1 MKGKLITFEGCEGSG
16 KSTQV
21 RLLKEYLE
29 KENIP
34 YFMTREPGGTSISEK
49 IRSIILDKDNTEM
62 TDECEAL
69 LYASSRCQLLKEK
82 VLPALKD
89 GKIVIIDRYYDSS
102 FAYQAYARGLGYD
115 FVAKANSF
123 AINNAVPDVTV
134 FFDIDPYH
142 AFIRKGGADSS
153 DRLELAGIEFHNK
166 VYAGYKALIEKLPE
180 RVFSVD
186 AHGSVEEIHAR
197 VLKLL
202 RDKGVLQ

>member
-1 MKGKLITFEGCEGSG
+1 MKGKLVTFEGCEGSG

-29 KENIP
+29 RENIP

-82 VLPALKD
+82 VIPALQS

-115 FVAKANSF
+115 FVAQANSF
-123 AINNAVPDVTV
+123 ALQNAVPDITV

-153 DRLELAGIEFHNK
+153 DRLELAGIDFHNK
-166 VYAGYKALIEKLPE
+166 VYAGYKALIERFPE
-180 RVFSVD
+180 RIISVD
-186 AHGSVEEIHAR
+186 AHADAEKIHES

-202 RDKGVLQ
+202 RDKGILQ

>member
-123 AINNAVPDVTV
+123 AITNAVPDVTV

-166 VYAGYKALIEKLPE
+166 VYAGYKALIEKFPE

>member
-29 KENIP
+29 KGNIP

-82 VLPALKD
+82 VLPALDD

-134 FFDIDPYH
+134 FFDIDPYY

-166 VYAGYKALIEKLPE
+166 VYAGYKALIERFPE
-180 RVFSVD
+180 RVISVD
-186 AHGSVEEIHAR
+186 AHGSVEEIHAS

-202 RDKGVLQ
+202 RDKGIL